1 MSRMVVLA
9 LVLMALIAWGSAAE
23 EFGWGDTIGSA
34 QSHYDVDMT
43 DENFTITHVD
53 FDTYLPRVRTSLTR
67 AYFDTLVPAER
78 TSVTRAYF
86 DTLVP
91 AERTSVT
98 QEYYDELGVHERT
111 SQTQAYFDAFVSGR
125 RNRVISGIF

>member
-1 MSRMVVLA
+1 M
-9 LVLMALIAWGSAAE
+9 VLMALIAWGSAAE

-78 TSVTRAYF
+78 TSVT
-86 DTLVP
+86 
-91 AERTSVT
+91 